1 MESSACRRRASDAD
15 QSAAARAY
23 SATAECE
30 PVMVKEEPDCGVC
43 GVSEAAMAEGLYADH
58 EVKGELVIGPE
69 LLQQQDIIYS
79 KHNVLVIKEESQYKP
94 KLAGGADAAPGRS
107 HGCPGDGPRCGSSTQ
122 QQYGLRSCFVR
133 LERLPLGDLHRST
146 PPYSSA
152 CRRRASDADQS
163 ARAYSATAEC
173 EPVMVKE
180 EPDCG
185 VCGVSE
191 AAMAEGLYDDHE
203 VKGELV
209 IGPELLQQ
217 QDIIYSKH
225 NVLVIKEESQYKS
238 KLAGGADAA
247 PGRSHGCPGDGPRCG
262 SSTEQQYG
270 LRSCFVR
277 LERLPLGDLHR
288 STPPYVSRDCKLNPS
303 LVPPKLKP
311 VHYGVEKSRPGEEFT
326 SYQPHPDVLVIKEES
341 QYKPKLAGGADAA
354 PGRSHGCPGD
364 GPRCGSSTQ
373 QQYGLRSCFVRLER
387 LPLGDLHRSTPP
399 YVSRDCKLNP
409 SLVPPKLKP
418 VHYGVEK
425 SRPGEE
431 FTSYQPHPVV
441 LRHVVL

>member
-1 MESSACRRRASDAD
+1 ME
-15 QSAAARAY
+15 
-23 SATAECE
+23 
-30 PVMVKEEPDCGVC
+30 
-43 GVSEAAMAEGLYADH
+43 
-58 EVKGELVIGPE
+58 
-69 LLQQQDIIYS
+69 
-79 KHNVLVIKEESQYKP
+79 
-94 KLAGGADAAPGRS
+94 
-107 HGCPGDGPRCGSSTQ
+107 
-122 QQYGLRSCFVR
+122 
-133 LERLPLGDLHRST
+133 
-146 PPYSSA
+146 SSA

-288 STPPYVSRDCKLNPS
+288 STPPYVSRD
-303 LVPPKLKP
+303 
-311 VHYGVEKSRPGEEFT
+311 Y
-326 SYQPHPDVLVIKEES
+326 VLVIKEES

-431 FTSYQPHPVV
+431 FTSYQPHPGDN
-441 LRHVVL
+441 LSISQSCLTKHIQNKSK